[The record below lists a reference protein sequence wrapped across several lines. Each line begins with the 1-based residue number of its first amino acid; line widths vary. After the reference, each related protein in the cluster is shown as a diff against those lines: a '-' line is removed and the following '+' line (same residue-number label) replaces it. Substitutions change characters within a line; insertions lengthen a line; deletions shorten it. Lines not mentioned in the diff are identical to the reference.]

1 MLKFINRNR
10 KWLASKLDGELQR
23 EYPSNTKARE
33 AELAVLEAVRN
44 LGGEDWEVF
53 HRKRVPRP
61 DSHRSKGEI
70 DVIAVGESAVLAIE
84 VKNWKGTISI
94 EDNLFFAFQGK
105 QRPSQLRDRGKVA
118 NIISEKVSSLEWVF
132 RAVNESRVDFAIFPL
147 VVFTNDDCKLTEEL
161 SRRSDCWH
169 LNELERMYQE
179 RVKDEQPMS
188 PSSKDKMVELVSNL
202 GSWDE
207 AGYAGGK
214 LLEADIADHSGILFL
229 DGDPLEREVGMRIEI
244 ESTRGKLSTILM
256 GPSIKATIT
265 DSSGTSRTT
274 RLDPFCKLNLV
285 LPTGRRRGIP
295 VQQLRYLAYG
305 HEGIEPWRHE
315 RNIRSEELETGSV
328 TRSKD
333 RAFFEEGKRLSGTA
347 RNWAEHGL
355 WVNLDISGVD
365 GLLPNNQFP
374 NLEIS
379 KQIFVQE
386 KEIPVIM
393 NNISEKGIIYLR
405 YDDDPD

>member
-1 MLKFINRNR
+1 MLSFIKRNR
-10 KWLASKLDGELQR
+10 EWLSSRVDGELQR
-23 EYPSNTKARE
+23 EHPSNTKARE
-33 AELAVLEAVRN
+33 AELAVLEAARN
-44 LGGEDWEVF
+44 LGGENWDVF

-70 DVIAVGESAVLAIE
+70 DVIAVGERAVLAIE

-188 PSSKDKMVELVSNL
+188 PSSKDKMVELISNL

-229 DGDPLEREVGMRIEI
+229 DGDSLEREVGIRIEI
-244 ESTRGKLSTILM
+244 ESTRGKLSTILL
-256 GPSIKATIT
+256 GPSLKATIT
-265 DSSGTSRTT
+265 DISGTSRTI
-274 RLDPFCKLNLV
+274 RLDPFCKLNVV
-285 LPTGRRRGIP
+285 LPTGKRRGIP

-305 HEGIEPWRHE
+305 HEGIESWRHE
-315 RNIRSEELETGSV
+315 RNLRSEELETGSV

-333 RAFFEEGKRLSGTA
+333 RNFFEEGKRLSGTA
-347 RNWAEHGL
+347 RIWTEHGL
-355 WVNLDISGVD
+355 WVNLGLSGVD
-365 GLLPNNQFP
+365 GFLHNSQFP
-374 NLEIS
+374 HLELS
-379 KQIFVQE
+379 KQFFVQE

-393 NNISEKGIIYLR
+393 TNISKKGIIYLR

>member
-1 MLKFINRNR
+1 VLRFINRNR
-10 KWLASKLDGELQR
+10 EWLASKLDGELQR

-94 EDNLFFAFQGK
+94 EDNLFFAYQGK

-188 PSSKDKMVELVSNL
+188 PSSRGKMVELISNL

-214 LLEADIADHSGILFL
+214 LLEADIADLSGILFL

-265 DSSGTSRTT
+265 DNSRTSRTT

>member
-1 MLKFINRNR
+1 MLSFIKRN
-10 KWLASKLDGELQR
+10 KEWLASRVDGELQR
-23 EYPSNTKARE
+23 EYPSNIKARE

-70 DVIAVGESAVLAIE
+70 DVIAVGERAVLAIE

-94 EDNLFFAFQGK
+94 EDNLFFAYQGK
-105 QRPSQLRDRGKVA
+105 QRPSHHKDRGKVT
-118 NIISEKVSSLEWVF
+118 NLISEKVSSLEWVF
-132 RAVNESRVDFAIFPL
+132 RAANKSRVDFAIFPL
-147 VVFTNDDCKLTEEL
+147 VVFTNDDCRLTEEL
-161 SRRSDCWH
+161 SKRSDCWH

-188 PSSKDKMVELVSNL
+188 PSSRDKMAELVSGL

-207 AGYAGGK
+207 AEYTSGK
-214 LLEADIADHSGILFL
+214 LLEADIADRSGIMFL
-229 DGDPLEREVGMRIEI
+229 DGDPLEREVGIRIEI
-244 ESTRGKLSTILM
+244 ESTRSKLSTILL
-256 GPSIKATIT
+256 GPSLKATIT

-274 RLDPFCKLNLV
+274 RLDPFCKLNV
-285 LPTGRRRGIP
+285 VFQTGRRMGIP

-305 HEGIEPWRHE
+305 HEGIESWRHE

-333 RAFFEEGKRLSGTA
+333 RNFFEEGKRLSGTA
-347 RNWAEHGL
+347 RNWTEHGL
-355 WVNLDISGVD
+355 WVNLGLSGVD
-365 GLLPNNQFP
+365 GFLPNNQFP
-374 NLEIS
+374 HLEIS

>member
-1 MLKFINRNR
+1 MLRFINRNR
-10 KWLASKLDGELQR
+10 GWLASKLDGELQR
-23 EYPSNTKARE
+23 EHPSNIKSRE
-33 AELAVLEAVRN
+33 AELAMLEAARN
-44 LGGEDWEVF
+44 LGGENWDVF

-70 DVIAVGESAVLAIE
+70 DVIAVGERAVLAIE

-94 EDNLFFAFQGK
+94 EDNLFFAYQGR
-105 QRPSQLRDRGKVA
+105 QRPSPFQDRGKVA

-188 PSSKDKMVELVSNL
+188 PSSRDKMVELISNL

-214 LLEADIADHSGILFL
+214 LLEADIADLSGILFL

-265 DSSGTSRTT
+265 DSSGTSKTT

-374 NLEIS
+374 HLEIS

>member
-1 MLKFINRNR
+1 MLRFINRNR
-10 KWLASKLDGELQR
+10 EWLASKLDGELQR
-23 EYPSNTKARE
+23 EYPSTIKARE
-33 AELAVLEAVRN
+33 AELAVLEALRN
-44 LGGEDWEVF
+44 LGGENWDVF

-70 DVIAVGESAVLAIE
+70 DVIAVGDRAVLAIE
-84 VKNWKGTISI
+84 VKNWKGTILI
-94 EDNLFFAFQGK
+94 EDNLFFAYQGK
-105 QRPSQLRDRGKVA
+105 QRPSHHKDRGKVA
-118 NIISEKVSSLEWVF
+118 NLISEKVSSLEWVF
-132 RAVNESRVDFAIFPL
+132 RAVNKSRVDFAIFPL
-147 VVFTNDDCKLTEEL
+147 VVFTNDDCKLTEDL

-169 LNELERMYQE
+169 LNELEWMYQE

-188 PSSKDKMVELVSNL
+188 PSSRDKMVELISNL

-207 AGYAGGK
+207 AEYAGGK
-214 LLEADIADHSGILFL
+214 LLEADIADLSGILFL

-305 HEGIEPWRHE
+305 HEGIESWRHE
-315 RNIRSEELETGSV
+315 RNLRSEELENGMV

-333 RAFFEEGKRLSGTA
+333 RAFFEEGKGQGGTA
-347 RNWAEHGL
+347 RNWTEHGL
-355 WVNLDISGVD
+355 WVNLDISGID
-365 GLLPNNQFP
+365 GFLPNNQFP
-374 NLEIS
+374 HLEIS
-379 KQIFVQE
+379 KRLFVQG

-393 NNISEKGIIYLR
+393 NNISDKGIIYLR